1 MRDEGV
7 CGPWFVSYRERV
19 VFIPGNKALR
29 RAVTQS
35 ETCPR
40 RHTDEAGVSHPFTF
54 AETLMM
60 SVLSIRGPL
69 ARFTRRLVFA
79 SALLA
84 CGAAAA
90 APKAYVGNFKDST
103 VSVVD
108 TASGAVVATIP
119 VATGPHGMA
128 ISGDGR
134 TVYVTGDG
142 SSSMSIIDTA
152 SDSVAQ
158 TIEVGPTPH
167 GIALLPDGKTLLVGV
182 YGADRVAFVDTASRA
197 VVASVAVAKPHTIAV
212 RPDGKVAYVASQQP
226 GQFALVV
233 IDLATRAVVR
243 TIALDKPPRDP
254 EFSHDGR
261 FLYVTTA
268 GVNALRVIDASSDK
282 VVGEIATGASPHIG
296 KWFAGAAV
304 GTVVVQGPGELLTFD
319 PASQAPGRAFPVGKQ
334 PHWMASDGKTVWV
347 TNEGSNDVSAV
358 DLASGKTATIAVGNA
373 PRKIVVQPA
382 TTTGAPRAAAT
393 GASVSIANFAF
404 APAEIVV
411 APGASVSWRNDDG
424 APHAL
429 AFADGA
435 AASDLL
441 LPGASF
447 TRSYPAAGSFDY
459 VCSVHPYMQARVIV
473 RR

>member
-1 MRDEGV
+1 MPD
-7 CGPWFVSYRERV
+7 PST
-19 VFIPGNKALR
+19 
-29 RAVTQS
+29 RAQ
-35 ETCPR
+35 P
-40 RHTDEAGVSHPFTF
+40 
-54 AETLMM
+54 
-60 SVLSIRGPL
+60 
-69 ARFTRRLVFA
+69 ARFARALVFA
-79 SALLA
+79 
-84 CGAAAA
+84 AAALAGVAAGA

-108 TASGAVVATIP
+108 TASAAVVATIA
-119 VATGPHGMA
+119 VAAGPHGMA
-128 ISGDGR
+128 ASGDGR
-134 TVYVTGDG
+134 LVYVSGEG
-142 SSSMSIIDTA
+142 SSSVSVIDTA

-167 GIALLPDGKTLLVGV
+167 GIALVPDGRTLLVGV

-197 VVASVAVAKPHTIAV
+197 VVATVAVAKPHTIAV

-233 IDLATRAVVR
+233 IDLGAHAVAR

-254 EFSHDGR
+254 EFSHDGK

-268 GVNALRVIDASSDK
+268 GSNALRVIDAASDE
-282 VVGEIATGASPHIG
+282 VLGEVPTGASPHIG

-304 GTVVVQGPGELLTFD
+304 GTIVVQGPGGLLTFD
-319 PASQAPGRAFPVGKQ
+319 PASRAPGRAYPVGKQ

-358 DLASGKTATIAVGNA
+358 DLASGKTTTIAVGNA
-373 PRKIVVQPA
+373 PRKIVVQPTAA
-382 TTTGAPRAAAT
+382 TTAPRAAAG

-404 APAEIVV
+404 TPAEIVV
-411 APGASVSWRNDDG
+411 AAGTSVSWRNDDG

-435 AASDLL
+435 PASDLL
-441 LPGASF
+441 LPGQGFARAF
-447 TRSYPAAGSFDY
+447 AKAGTFAY
-459 VCSVHPYMQARVIV
+459 NCSVHPYMTGKVTV
-473 RR
+473 RP